1 MSVYTTEKTIARMQA
16 LGGKSWSLS
25 GLTDITVLMGKN
37 GSGKSVLLRAW
48 RDQEPNAVHYVV
60 PERTGDIAFQ
70 PQYIEQEFDGIRR
83 QQFSTSNFV
92 PEYRR
97 RIMTRVHAYFMAR
110 GNTRGDSAPV
120 GRPEEI
126 EALVAS
132 LITDFSVEL
141 KDSNPPYVLTRIST
155 GEQVTNVE
163 QLSSGEA
170 QLLTLGLDILTVAAI
185 WEIRSAQ
192 QRVILL
198 DEPDA
203 HIHPDLQARF
213 ADFLVRV
220 VERYELQMV
229 VATHSTSL
237 LAALGQFGAART
249 SMIYVSRQDIEYRA
263 KPFDPILKE
272 LAACLG
278 GHVLMGPLFSVPLL
292 LVEGDDDYRI
302 WSQVPRHHVIK
313 LAVIP
318 TNGEEI
324 FKYQFALE
332 RILESLRDGGD
343 DPVGF
348 ALLDGDKPLPEPN
361 EKNPQR
367 HIRFLRLACHEA
379 ENLFLADEVLE
390 ILGHTWDEAAK
401 LIVAHADD
409 FGSKAEFLKTADKW
423 HRAND
428 DLKNVINE
436 ISKILDAKNVAWT
449 TRVGVAVGR
458 ARPTG
463 HLGSLLGDDVV
474 NALWGVLPQAPT
486 AGSEGATPQP
496 PSSP

>member
-1 MSVYTTEKTIARMQA
+1 VSVYTTTKTIKRMPA
-16 LGGKSWSLS
+16 LGGEEWSLS

-110 GNTRGDSAPV
+110 GNSRGDAAPL
-120 GRPEEI
+120 GPPEEI
-126 EALVAS
+126 EDLLAS

-141 KDSNPPYVLTRIST
+141 KDSTPPYLLTRLST
-155 GEQVTNVE
+155 SEQVTNVE

-220 VERYELQMV
+220 VERYRLQMV

-249 SMIYVSRQDIEYRA
+249 SVIYVSRHDTDYRA

-318 TNGEEI
+318 TNGDEI
-324 FKYQFALE
+324 FKYQLALE
-332 RILESLRDGGD
+332 RILESLRDSGD
-343 DPVGF
+343 DAVGF
-348 ALLDGDKPLPEPN
+348 ALLDADKSLPEPS
-361 EKNPQR
+361 ETNPQK
-367 HIRFLRLACHEA
+367 HIKFLRLACHEA
-379 ENLFLADEVLE
+379 ENLFLADEVLTV
-390 ILGHTWDEAAK
+390 LGHTWDAAAK
-401 LIVAHADD
+401 LIVARADE
-409 FGSKAEFLKTADKW
+409 FGNKAEFLKYAEMWD
-423 HRAND
+423 RAKE

-436 ISKILDAKNVAWT
+436 VSKILDAKNVAWT
-449 TRVGVAVGR
+449 TRVGVAIGR
-458 ARPTG
+458 ARPAG
-463 HLGSLLGDDVV
+463 HLESLLGVDVV
-474 NALWGVLPQAPT
+474 NALWGVLPKPASST
-486 AGSEGATPQP
+486 ATPP
-496 PSSP
+496 PASSP